1 MPTTGLPSPARRT
14 SVAVLLAFAALVPAA
29 ARPADAG
36 AHHGGWHD
44 EGGAVWV
51 DEPASGGK
59 VAGESTKPSP
69 SGGATPVLPGDSGRP
84 GEARDDSVWE
94 DDDSGWDDGDWQSGG
109 AAPRRTAPGHKAPAR
124 RRAPAP
130 RRKAPARSRT
140 PTRRPAGARD
150 PNVPYGALI
159 AATARRHDISVAL
172 FTALVRQESGFRP
185 TARSRA
191 GARGLTQ
198 LMPATARGLGV
209 RRIYDPREN
218 LDGGARY
225 LRQQLVTFR
234 SVRLALAAYNAGPG
248 AVRRFKGV
256 PPYAETRNYVVRI
269 LRDAKRLRSAGIR

>member
-1 MPTTGLPSPARRT
+1 MPAIGLRPPAPRT
-14 SVAVLLAFAALVPAA
+14 SAVALVALVALVPAA

-36 AHHGGWHD
+36 AQHRGWHD

-59 VAGESTKPSP
+59 VAGDASTPWP
-69 SGGATPVLPGDSGRP
+69 PGGSTPALPGGSGWP
-84 GEARDDSVWE
+84 GEAPDDSVWE

-109 AAPRRTAPGHKAPAR
+109 AVPRR
-124 RRAPAP
+124 PAP
-130 RRKAPARSRT
+130 RRKAPVPARNRT

-150 PNVPYGALI
+150 PKVPYGALI